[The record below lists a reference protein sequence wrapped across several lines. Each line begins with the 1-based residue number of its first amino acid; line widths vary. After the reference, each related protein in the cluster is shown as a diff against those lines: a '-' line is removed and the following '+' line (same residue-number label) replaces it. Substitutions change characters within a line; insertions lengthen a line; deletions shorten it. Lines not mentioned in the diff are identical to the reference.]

1 MRILLVED
9 EEYMAQA
16 VAQVLEKNNYA
27 VDLAHDGECG
37 LDCGLSGI
45 YDIII
50 LDVML
55 PKLSGFEILKILR
68 QQKIFVPVLMLTTRS
83 ETEDKVNGL
92 DLGADDYLTK
102 PFEMQELL
110 ARRRALARRRQ
121 EISLPSDCS
130 FGDILLNPH
139 TLSLY
144 CGSQS
149 FKLTLKESQLLEMLM
164 DARGGVISKNRIIE
178 KVWGFD
184 SDAEDRHVEVYI
196 SFLRKKLKALDANT
210 TIETVRGMG
219 YALKAGKEQARCF
232 KNESAGLSSPT
243 WLC

>member
-27 VDLAHDGECG
+27 VDLAYDGEYG

-45 YDIII
+45 YDLII

-55 PKLSGFEILKILR
+55 PGCSGLEILKTLR
-68 QQKIFVPVLMLTTRS
+68 REGIAVPVLLLTARS
-83 ETEDKVNGL
+83 ETADKVTGM

-110 ARRRALARRRQ
+110 ARLRVLARRKPD
-121 EISLPSDCS
+121 ISAQSGFT
-130 FGDILLNPH
+130 FGDILLNPY

-164 DARGGVISKNRIIE
+164 DARGGVVSKSRIIE

-184 SDAEDRHVEVYI
+184 SEAEDRHVEVYI
-196 SFLRKKLKALDANT
+196 SFLRKKLKAL
-210 TIETVRGMG
+210 G
-219 YALKAGKEQARCF
+219 GKHVC
-232 KNESAGLSSPT
+232 
-243 WLC
+243 

>member
-16 VAQVLEKNNYA
+16 VAQVLEKNNYT
-27 VDLAHDGECG
+27 VDLAHDGEYG
-37 LDCGLSGI
+37 LDCALSGI

-50 LDVML
+50 LDIML
-55 PKLSGFEILKILR
+55 PGRSGLEILKTLR
-68 QQKIFVPVLMLTTRS
+68 QEKIAVPVLLLTAKS
-83 ETEDKVNGL
+83 ETEDKVTGL

-110 ARRRALARRRQ
+110 ARLRVLARRKQ
-121 EISLPSDCS
+121 EITVQSGYE
-130 FGDILLNPH
+130 FGDVLLNPY
-139 TLSLY
+139 TLSLF

-164 DARGGVISKNRIIE
+164 DARGGVISKDRIIE

-184 SDAEDRHVEVYI
+184 SEAEDRHVEVYI
-196 SFLRKKLKALDANT
+196 SFLRKKLKALGANT
-210 TIETVRGMG
+210 SIETVRGIG
-219 YALKAGKEQARCF
+219 YALRAGRA
-232 KNESAGLSSPT
+232 
-243 WLC
+243 

>member
-16 VAQVLEKNNYA
+16 VAQVLEKNYT
-27 VDLAHDGECG
+27 VDLANDGEYG
-37 LDCGLSGI
+37 LDCALSGI

-50 LDVML
+50 LDIML
-55 PKLSGFEILKILR
+55 PGRSGLEILKTLR
-68 QQKIFVPVLMLTTRS
+68 QEKIAVPVLLLTAKS
-83 ETEDKVNGL
+83 ETEDKVTGL

-110 ARRRALARRRQ
+110 ARLRVLARRKQ
-121 EISLPSDCS
+121 EITVQSGYE
-130 FGDILLNPH
+130 FGDVLLNPY
-139 TLSLY
+139 TLSLF

-164 DARGGVISKNRIIE
+164 DARGGVISKDRIIE

-184 SDAEDRHVEVYI
+184 SEAEDRHVEVYI
-196 SFLRKKLKALDANT
+196 SFLRKKLKALGANT
-210 TIETVRGMG
+210 SIETVRGIG
-219 YALKAGKEQARCF
+219 YALRAGRA
-232 KNESAGLSSPT
+232 
-243 WLC
+243 

>member
-16 VAQVLEKNNYA
+16 VAQVLEKNNYT
-27 VDLAHDGECG
+27 VDLAHDGEYG
-37 LDCGLSGI
+37 LDCALSGI

-50 LDVML
+50 LDIML
-55 PKLSGFEILKILR
+55 PGRSGLEILKILR
-68 QQKIFVPVLMLTTRS
+68 QKRITVPVLLLTAKS
-83 ETEDKVNGL
+83 ETEDKVAGL

-102 PFEMQELL
+102 PFETQELL
-110 ARRRALARRRQ
+110 ARLRVLARRKQ
-121 EISLPSDCS
+121 EISAQSGYV
-130 FGDILLNPH
+130 FGDILLNPY
-139 TLSLY
+139 TLCLY

-164 DARGGVISKNRIIE
+164 DARGGVISKDRIIE

-196 SFLRKKLKALDANT
+196 SFLRKKLKALGADT
-210 TIETVRGMG
+210 SIETVRGMG
-219 YALKAGKEQARCF
+219 YALRAGRE
-232 KNESAGLSSPT
+232 
-243 WLC
+243 